1 MPGPLLVSADPL
13 NNNPSLLTILL
24 NEIENLSPSLPSYIE
39 IEIPEIVLLKEE
51 ELQKKI
57 IEFLEEKT
65 ITNKNKRENSM
76 IFGVN
81 SVEIR
86 YNRDVQAVL
95 RMFQYKNSLD
105 SFKGIQEIE
114 VFLIFFCFYQN
125 RILIINRG
133 RAIIDLQILVKK
145 WRKFWEVSAVQ

>member
-1 MPGPLLVSADPL
+1 MSADPL
-13 NNNPSLLTILL
+13 NNNPSLLSILL

-57 IEFLEEKT
+57 IDFLEEKT
-65 ITNKNKRENSM
+65 MNNREKKENSM
-76 IFGVN
+76 MFGIN

-95 RMFQYKNSLD
+95 RMFQYKNSMD
-105 SFKGIQEIE
+105 SLEKNQEKE
-114 VFLIFFCFYQN
+114 VFLI
-125 RILIINRG
+125 ILS
-133 RAIIDLQILVKK
+133 Q
-145 WRKFWEVSAVQ
+145 